1 MGDIVISCKSD
12 GWCCKL
18 ILYLGDIENVY
29 ILILKVIVRFRKVG
43 KNMGYIV
50 LSPCIY
56 IWNCQ
61 INQ

>member
-29 ILILKVIVRFRKVG
+29 ILILKVIVRFCKVG
-43 KNMGYIV
+43 K
-50 LSPCIY
+50 
-56 IWNCQ
+56 IWVIELFPLNTKEMKKKV
-61 INQ
+61 